1 MPDREPAVVIL
12 LATYNGGRFLQQQLD
27 SILAQS
33 GVEWVLFWRDD
44 GSSDDTVAI
53 VTAFL
58 ARLGRG
64 ARVPGPEGRVG
75 PSASFLV
82 LLAHAAAAHPGAVV
96 AFADQDDVWLDDKLG
111 RGLLGL
117 AGVGGPAIYCARQ
130 ILVDE
135 TLAVLRPSALLQTPP
150 GFAAALTQNIATGCT
165 VMLNPAAV
173 ALVAGSRAPS
183 ATLHDWWCYLVVMAA
198 GGRLVLDQEPSVLY
212 RQHGANMIG
221 APQSLGRRA
230 MAALLRG
237 PDMFMNVLR
246 GHVAALL
253 AQPSLVSDESRHV
266 LSVLQAGLHG
276 GWAERRVALR
286 LPGLR
291 RQTAVETGL
300 FRWWFLIG

>member
-1 MPDREPAVVIL
+1 MPDRKPAVAIV
-12 LATYNGGRFLQQQLD
+12 LATYNGSRFLQQQLD
-27 SILAQS
+27 SIAAQT
-33 GVEWVLFWRDD
+33 GVDWVLCWRDD

-58 ARLGRG
+58 ARVRRG
-64 ARVPGPEGRVG
+64 ARVPGPAERIG
-75 PSASFLV
+75 PSASFLA
-82 LLAHAAAAHPGAVV
+82 LLAHAAAVYPDAIV
-96 AFADQDDVWLDDKLG
+96 AFADQDDVWFKNKLL
-111 RGLLGL
+111 RGVRGL

-135 TLAVLRPSALLQTPP
+135 ALVVLRPSAPLQTPP

-173 ALVAGSRAPS
+173 ALVTGSRAPS
-183 ATLHDWWCYLVVMAA
+183 ATLHDWWCYLVVTAS
-198 GGRLVLDQEPSVLY
+198 GGRLVLDQEPSMLY

-230 MAALLRG
+230 TAALLRG

-253 AQPSLVSDESRHV
+253 AQPALLSDEAKHV
-266 LSVLQAGLHG
+266 LAVLQAGLHG

-291 RQTAVETGL
+291 RQTSVETAL